1 MEEAEGQGLV
11 QPGEEM
17 ALWGT
22 LQQPAPTYGE
32 VNEKMEPS
40 SKGQWLQTG
49 MGFSDKIFKRENLH
63 EDN

>member
-17 ALWGT
+17 ALGGT
-22 LQQPAPTYGE
+22 LEQPAPAYGE
-32 VNEKMEPS
+32 VNEKMEPG
-40 SKGQWLQTG
+40 SKAQWLQTG
-49 MGFSDKIFKRENLH
+49 MEFSDKIFKKENLH